1 MAISSGGRRAFIDCM
16 YKRSHAGVPEDA
28 MPNSDQPPS
37 SRFTPILRSSFRLS
51 LSLSRSTSNDSR
63 IVVLLCLES
72 SSATRLPRRTSRT
85 RWCIYIYIEMA
96 IVVGID
102 RTKNKAGRM
111 GGERGNAD
119 IERVA
124 HVRWYSGYARGQR

>member
-1 MAISSGGRRAFIDCM
+1 M

-51 LSLSRSTSNDSR
+51 LSLSRDRRQTT
-63 IVVLLCLES
+63 LES
-72 SSATRLPRRTSRT
+72 SSSSAWNRPPQPVCHVVPRVH
-85 RWCIYIYIEMA
+85 IGVYIYIEMA